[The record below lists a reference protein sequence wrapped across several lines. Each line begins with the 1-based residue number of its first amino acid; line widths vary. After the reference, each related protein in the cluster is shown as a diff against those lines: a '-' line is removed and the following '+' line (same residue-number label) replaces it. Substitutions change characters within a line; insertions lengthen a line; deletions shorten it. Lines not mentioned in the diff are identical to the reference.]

1 MDPLGP
7 TSCIGIGDNKYC
19 LVIVDDFSKFACVL
33 FLNGK
38 SDVFN
43 TFKVFAKGAE
53 NEFEF

>member
-33 FLNGK
+33 FPNDK